1 MQIDNQTIIRAS
13 IAVMRILGST
23 EIRLLQ
29 RSKDW
34 TRLLSEMSKLP
45 ELVDK
50 ELIERCRLQV
60 IEDIKPSEFEKEIS
74 RLTDFAAAK
83 SAETKGWVSRCK
95 ALEAIA
101 LQQLDLSHASNGYPK
116 TKAQLKEELE
126 QRVEKITG

>member
-1 MQIDNQTIIRAS
+1 
-13 IAVMRILGST
+13 MRILGST

-34 TRLLSEMSKLP
+34 TRLLNEMSKL
-45 ELVDK
+45 EEVSDN

-60 IEDIKPSEFEKEIS
+60 IADLKPSEFEKEMA
-74 RLTDFAAAK
+74 RLTDFAATK
-83 SAETKGWVSRCK
+83 SLEAAGWASRCK

-116 TKAQLKEELE
+116 TKAELKEELE
-126 QRVEKITG
+126 QRIEKITGWRN